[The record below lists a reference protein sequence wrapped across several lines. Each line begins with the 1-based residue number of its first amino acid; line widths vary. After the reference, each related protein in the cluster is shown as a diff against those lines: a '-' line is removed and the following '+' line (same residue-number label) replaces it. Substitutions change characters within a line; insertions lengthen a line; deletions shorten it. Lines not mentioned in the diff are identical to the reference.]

1 MVRRAMSKKTR
12 LFCPYCG
19 SKIIKKPEEDMLRD
33 FCQSCGTFFY
43 ENPLPVVST
52 ILVADRKLLLVK
64 RGKKPYRGFWCPPTG
79 FAETGES
86 IEGAALR
93 ELEEET
99 GIKGNIVSLID
110 VDSCANYFYGDLL
123 FITFEVEQVGGF
135 LAPGG
140 DTVVVKYF
148 PVGKIPRLAFRSNT
162 KAVNAYIK
170 GKTDYWAIIDSFAQ
184 TTSQI
189 QIRGEKGN
197 LLSDRLLVVIE
208 KNAEKIANL
217 WVQDVTT
224 GRSTPDYHDFDKSKL
239 FKRIHRLLSQFE
251 KWLGGFYGDLDIREF
266 FMETGR
272 ERKKE
277 GFKLGEVLSALS
289 LIKKHI
295 WEFALSQGMW
305 QKTLDIYTAL
315 ELDRRIVI
323 FFDRAAFHLTLGYE
337 DEKAPCSK
345 NMGT

>member
-1 MVRRAMSKKTR
+1 MGRKVKS
-12 LFCPYCG
+12 FCLYCG
-19 SKIIKKPEEDMLRD
+19 SKIIKKPEEDTLRD
-33 FCQSCGTFFY
+33 FCQGCGTFFY

-52 ILVADRKLLLVK
+52 ILASDRKILLVK
-64 RGKKPYRGFWCPPTG
+64 RGRKPYRGMWCPPTG

-99 GIKGNIVSLID
+99 GVKGNIVSLID
-110 VDSCANYFYGDLL
+110 VDSCTNYFYGDLL
-123 FITFEVEQVGGF
+123 FITFEVEQVGGA

-140 DTVVVKYF
+140 DTVDVKYF
-148 PVGKIPRLAFRSNT
+148 PFERIPKLAFRSNT
-162 KAVNAYIK
+162 KAVNSYIK
-170 GKTDYWAIIDSFAQ
+170 GKADYWAIVDSFAR
-184 TTSQI
+184 TAGQI
-189 QIRGEKGN
+189 QILGKEKN
-197 LLSDRLLVVIE
+197 LLSDKLVVVIE

-217 WVQDVTT
+217 WVEEVKTN
-224 GRSTPDYHDFDKSKL
+224 RSTPDYHNFDKSRL
-239 FKRIHRLLSQFE
+239 YKRIHRLLSQFG
-251 KWLGGFYGDLDIREF
+251 KWLGGFYGDRDIKDF
-266 FMETGR
+266 FMETGK
-272 ERKKE
+272 ERKRE

-323 FFDRAAFHLTLGYE
+323 FFDKAAFYMTRGYE
-337 DEKAPCSK
+337 E
-345 NMGT
+345 

>member
-1 MVRRAMSKKTR
+1 MKNKVRK
-12 LFCPYCG
+12 FCPHCG
-19 SKIIKKPEEDMLRD
+19 SRVVKKPEDDMLRD
-33 FCQSCGTFFY
+33 FCQTCGTFFY
-43 ENPLPVVST
+43 ENPLPVVSS
-52 ILVADRKLLLVK
+52 ILVSERKILLVK
-64 RGKKPYRGFWCPPTG
+64 RGKKPYRGLWCPPTG
-79 FAETGES
+79 FAEAGES
-86 IEGAALR
+86 VEDAALR

-99 GIKGNIVSLID
+99 GVRGKILSLID
-110 VDSCANYFYGDLL
+110 VDSCTNYFYGDLL
-123 FITFEVEQVGGF
+123 FITFEVEHLGGT

-140 DTVVVKYF
+140 DTTEVKYF
-148 PVGKIPRLAFRSNT
+148 DVGKIPRLAFSSNT
-162 KAVNAYIK
+162 RAVNAYMK
-170 GKTDYWAIIDSFAQ
+170 GKADYWAIIDSFARSTGQ
-184 TTSQI
+184 MRS
-189 QIRGEKGN
+189 RGENGN

-208 KNAEKIANL
+208 NNAEKIATL

-224 GRSTPDYHDFDKSKL
+224 GRSTPDYHNFDKSKL

-251 KWLGGFYGDLDIREF
+251 KWLGGFYSDYDIRVF

-277 GFKLGEVLSALS
+277 GFRLGEVLSALS

-323 FFDRAAFHLTLGYE
+323 FFDRAAFYMTRGYE
-337 DEKAPCSK
+337 EPK
-345 NMGT
+345 